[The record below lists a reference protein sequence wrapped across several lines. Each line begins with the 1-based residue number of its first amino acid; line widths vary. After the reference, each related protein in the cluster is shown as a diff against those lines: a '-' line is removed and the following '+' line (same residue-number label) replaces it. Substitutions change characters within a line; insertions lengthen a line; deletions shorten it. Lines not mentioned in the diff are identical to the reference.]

1 MSVTF
6 KVSVNASYDV
16 HLFACEHHTHAFCN
30 EVNDI
35 LKHGY
40 SDDYYH
46 ETFISEFDSC
56 EKAFEADTA
65 LQALVDKYSKL
76 HTQSLVREMTLTE
89 IEAIL
94 GHPVKI
100 IK

>member
-6 KVSVNASYDV
+6 KLSVNMPYDV
-16 HLFACEHHTHAFCN
+16 HLFACEHPTFAN

-35 LKHGY
+35 LKQGY